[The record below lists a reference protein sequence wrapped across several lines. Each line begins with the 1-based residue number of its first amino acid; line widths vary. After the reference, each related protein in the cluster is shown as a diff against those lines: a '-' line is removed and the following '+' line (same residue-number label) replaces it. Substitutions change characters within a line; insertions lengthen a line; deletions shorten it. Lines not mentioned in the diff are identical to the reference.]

1 MFFLFISFFVLQ
13 SYGFNNDGYEAVR
26 ARLTEYRQ
34 RTSANKDSKYFIF
47 KRVSF
52 EKLTGEKHT
61 QLNYYGKYP
70 SECSSVPGVDSSCS
84 CCV

>member
-13 SYGFNNDGYEAVR
+13 SYGFNNDGYETVR

-47 KRVSF
+47 K
-52 EKLTGEKHT
+52 
-61 QLNYYGKYP
+61 
-70 SECSSVPGVDSSCS
+70 
-84 CCV
+84 